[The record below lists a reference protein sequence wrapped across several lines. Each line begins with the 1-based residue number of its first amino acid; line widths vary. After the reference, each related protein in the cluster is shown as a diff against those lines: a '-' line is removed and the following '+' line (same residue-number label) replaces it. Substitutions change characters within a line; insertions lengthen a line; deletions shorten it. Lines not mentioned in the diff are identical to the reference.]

1 MTKKKKP
8 SMGLFNFQSYNI
20 SDQDKGRGFVEPTQ
34 TSAFRRVMP
43 NYTNHFAKL
52 AKGKDKANKIRYNEN
67 YVTTL
72 DSVVGGNLSEIG
84 SLSDL
89 AYKNLHND
97 EAQDAHLNFLDTKI
111 VESHNILK
119 AESSD
124 RKKSVDDKFSAMQTK
139 INKISKTQKAQSKN
153 HDILIGK
160 INGLTARID
169 KLEKA
174 STSETGTNG
183 GSDDITGLKTRV
195 TRLEDD
201 VKIKINNP
209 TEKSGENSINY
220 YLNRNFED
228 NKSNNKEI
236 SGMFKRFANIENSI
250 SPTSDWSTLDTNI
263 DVMKSIDERTDF
275 SNGLSDMINALITRV
290 DSLEG
295 L

>member
-1 MTKKKKP
+1 MTKKKKKP

-20 SDQDKGRGFVEPTQ
+20 SDEDKGRGFVEPTQ

-43 NYTNHFAKL
+43 NYTNLFAEL
-52 AKGKDKANKIRYNEN
+52 ANGQTKERRKRIRYH
-67 YVTTL
+67 
-72 DSVVGGNLSEIG
+72 EIL
-84 SLSDL
+84 LSDL
-89 AYKNLHND
+89 AYENLHND

-119 AESSD
+119 AKSSD
-124 RKKSVDDKFSAMQTK
+124 VKKSVDDKFSAMQTK

-228 NKSNNKEI
+228 NKSNNETI

-250 SPTSDWSTLDTNI
+250 SSTTDWSTLDTNI

>member
-1 MTKKKKP
+1 MLCLEHSKPFFAMSKKKKKP

-34 TSAFRRVMP
+34 TSAFRRKMP
-43 NYTNHFAKL
+43 NYTRLFAKV
-52 AKGKDKANKIRYNEN
+52 ADANEWKRPRRYH
-67 YVTTL
+67 
-72 DSVVGGNLSEIG
+72 EIV
-84 SLSDL
+84 LTDL
-89 AYKNLHND
+89 AYENVHND

-119 AESSD
+119 AKSSD
-124 RKKSVDDKFSAMQTK
+124 IKKSVNDKFSAMQTE
-139 INKISKTQKAQSKN
+139 INKISKTQKDQSNKY
-153 HDILIGK
+153 DILIGK
-160 INGLTARID
+160 INGLTTRID
-169 KLEKA
+169 ELEKA

-183 GSDDITGLKTRV
+183 GSDDITGLTTRV
-195 TRLEDD
+195 TKLEDD

-228 NKSNNKEI
+228 NKSNNETI

-250 SPTSDWSTLDTNI
+250 SSTTDWSTLDTNI
-263 DVMKSIDERTDF
+263 DVMKSIKERTDF
-275 SNGLSDMINALITRV
+275 SDGLSDIINALILRV

>member
-1 MTKKKKP
+1 MKKKKKKP

-20 SDQDKGRGFVEPTQ
+20 SDEDKGRGFVEPTQ
-34 TSAFRRVMP
+34 TSAFRREMP
-43 NYTNHFAKL
+43 NYTNLFGQL
-52 AKGKDKANKIRYNEN
+52 AKGKDRANKIRYREN

-72 DSVVGGNLSEIG
+72 ESIVGGNQTEIG

-119 AESSD
+119 SKFIT
-124 RKKSVDDKFSAMQTK
+124 KKEINNKFSVMQTT
-139 INKISKTQKAQSKN
+139 INKISKTQKDQSNKY
-153 HDILIGK
+153 DILIGK
-160 INGLTARID
+160 INGLTTRID
-169 KLEKA
+169 KLEEA

-183 GSDDITGLKTRV
+183 GSKDITGLKTRV

-201 VKIKINNP
+201 VKIKINDP

-228 NKSNNKEI
+228 NKSNNEEI
-236 SGMFKRFANIENSI
+236 SGMYKRFANIENSI
-250 SPTSDWSTLDTNI
+250 SPTSDWSTLDTSI
-263 DVMKSIDERTDF
+263 DVMNSINEGTDF

>member
-1 MTKKKKP
+1 M
-8 SMGLFNFQSYNI
+8 
-20 SDQDKGRGFVEPTQ
+20 
-34 TSAFRRVMP
+34 
-43 NYTNHFAKL
+43 
-52 AKGKDKANKIRYNEN
+52 
-67 YVTTL
+67 
-72 DSVVGGNLSEIG
+72 SEIG

-89 AYKNLHND
+89 AYENLHND

-119 AESSD
+119 AKSSD
-124 RKKSVDDKFSAMQTK
+124 IKKSVNDKFTAMQTE
-139 INKISKTQKAQSKN
+139 INKISKTQKDQSNKY
-153 HDILIGK
+153 DILIGK
-160 INGLTARID
+160 INGLTTRID
-169 KLEKA
+169 ELEKA

-195 TRLEDD
+195 TKLEDD

-228 NKSNNKEI
+228 NKSNNETI

-250 SPTSDWSTLDTNI
+250 SSTTDWSTLDTNI
-263 DVMKSIDERTDF
+263 DVMKSIKERTDF
-275 SNGLSDMINALITRV
+275 SDGLSDIINALILRV